1 MKQSPTSVNS
11 DVSHPILKEK
21 YFSFRDPIGFT
32 SPRKSWLSNII
43 LGENQIPIDM
53 RKNVCYSVL
62 YNVYLEKTFISS
74 TGVETP

>member
-1 MKQSPTSVNS
+1 
-11 DVSHPILKEK
+11 VSHPILKEK
-21 YFSFRDPIGFT
+21 CFSFRDPIGFT
-32 SPRKSWLSNII
+32 PLRNLVLVIN
-43 LGENQIPIDM
+43 LRGNQIPIDM